1 MDDQTS
7 FDILDHETTDAG
19 DEEHE
24 ISWPSSVSSVSSL
37 IDDQTCSETPDC
49 GNPDTV
55 EVRDEIS
62 WPSSV
67 SSVSSLID
75 DQICSETPD
84 CGNPDT
90 VEVRDEISWPS
101 SVSSVSSLID
111 DQICSETPDCG
122 NPDTVEVRD
131 EISWQSSV
139 SSVSSLIDD
148 QIRSETPDCGNPDTV
163 EVRSEISW
171 PSYVSSVS
179 SLIDDQICSET
190 PDCGNPDTVEVR
202 GEISW
207 PSLVSSPDCGNPF
220 KPGEEGDGHGNE
232 NQRKPADPE
241 RTDPK
246 TLAETS
252 LTGFTSRSR
261 DPDRTHPKGVV
272 LDNNSDSGIEDS
284 RDGESRQNRYNLQLD
299 PDITVPKLVIQVDE
313 LNHNIAISR
322 HLTLRKNSCDA
333 GLTNVPGRG
342 SSTESSQCD
351 QNPFKPG
358 EEGDGHGNENQRKP
372 ADPERTDPKTLAETS
387 LTGFTSRSRDPDRTH
402 PKGVVLD
409 NNSDSGIEDS
419 RDGESRQNR
428 YNLQLDPDITVPK
441 LVIQV
446 DELNHNIAISRHLT
460 LRKDSCD
467 AGLTNVPGLD
477 SSTESSQCDQNTFKP
492 CEEEDGHRNENQRK
506 PADPERTDPKTLA
519 ETSLTGFTSRSRDPD
534 RTHPKGVVHD
544 NNSDSGIE
552 DSRDGESRQNRYN
565 LQQDPDN
572 TVPKVVIQA
581 DELNHNIATSQ
592 HLTLKKD
599 PKVAEQDHTYSKT
612 IISVKDFD
620 SGLEDSLQRQ
630 HVYLNNPDETH
641 PKVVTGDCDSESM
654 SEVNTSE
661 KETIEPHRTSAK
673 QDQTWVDGLTT
684 EKTTGSFIYNYL
696 IDQPVSYGLEANRC
710 SYINTFKGEDREIL
724 KQNENCLQDPDN
736 TRPKSVIPVQH
747 DNENCQCLIPVCTD
761 PKETIP
767 KAAIQDLL
775 SEGESDSED
784 IACTTESLS
793 PVLPQPDPS
802 TITSGHS
809 ATDSG
814 ITTYTV
820 LNMTDRIVEM
830 CSLHRQAYESRNTRC
845 NDKHALEQTEDL
857 LQNLQK
863 TLPSLSHRYLST
875 MLKNLALSDTIE
887 AALPSSSLRYLSTI
901 LKNLTL
907 ADTIEA
913 FDLRQR
919 MQLLTEAIGSEFG
932 RNTVQGSH
940 RRGLGTEEG
949 RPDVAEDSRPGV
961 AETPVPSRSQNDEG
975 YILDMKQVSDRDSAT
990 HRSYFD
996 EKENDVHLL
1005 NPDIKTGSQG
1015 KSWFDAENDIPSM
1028 NDLSGKAKDV
1038 ADKSKTKYVSEK
1050 LSRETDPSNVITTE
1064 GPDSKLDPSVDSNK
1078 GRIRELKHPYESAPA
1093 QQPHSQSL
1101 EQESIQSHNQGQ
1113 NTSPL
1118 PQTQGR
1124 PDLSFGKELLQ
1135 LDGSDATLGREQ
1147 TADVPGPPQEQ
1158 DTVYQRYS
1166 LPAKLQDYYYER
1178 STAEEMSESEQ
1189 TGDDTHPQHSDQEF
1203 THPHGHDSY
1212 QIPTKLQ
1219 EHDASERSLDDSY
1232 QIPTKLQEHDAS
1244 ERSLDDSYQIPT
1256 KLQEHD
1262 ASERSLDSGHEEIT
1276 DIPQIP
1282 SVSAP
1287 MPYFWEDLFT
1297 NLTDKVSQQHG
1308 SSQSTQLD
1316 PPVQPSTEVESDL
1329 PRTNMSEPVNFK
1341 ELFSGVPAIDHA
1353 QDSRRAQSYPADVPT
1368 PDNPFYNAA
1377 DLSGHTDASGPG
1389 PGTGDDASSKSKD
1402 FKQHHKEELKTTKII
1417 YNDLEISEVRGTQR
1431 YINEEPQDRTHRQ
1444 RYNEGLSWDPERQ
1457 DILDNRSVSGSN
1469 RDTTRNYQFEVYL
1482 RDGKDLIQESKLRT
1496 FVIPASIEEVSHGG
1510 EEEGGKEDEDEGDI
1524 EEKVKQN
1531 EEL

>member
-7 FDILDHETTDAG
+7 VDILDHETTDAG

-37 IDDQTCSETPDC
+37 IDDQICSETPDC
-49 GNPDTV
+49 GNQDTV
-55 EVRDEIS
+55 EVRSEIS

-84 CGNPDT
+84 CGNQDT
-90 VEVRDEISWPS
+90 VEVRSEISWPS

-111 DQICSETPDCG
+111 DQTCSETPDCG
-122 NPDTVEVRD
+122 
-131 EISWQSSV
+131 
-139 SSVSSLIDD
+139 
-148 QIRSETPDCGNPDTV
+148 
-163 EVRSEISW
+163 
-171 PSYVSSVS
+171 
-179 SLIDDQICSET
+179 
-190 PDCGNPDTVEVR
+190 
-202 GEISW
+202 
-207 PSLVSSPDCGNPF
+207 
-220 KPGEEGDGHGNE
+220 
-232 NQRKPADPE
+232 
-241 RTDPK
+241 
-246 TLAETS
+246 
-252 LTGFTSRSR
+252 
-261 DPDRTHPKGVV
+261 
-272 LDNNSDSGIEDS
+272 
-284 RDGESRQNRYNLQLD
+284 
-299 PDITVPKLVIQVDE
+299 
-313 LNHNIAISR
+313 
-322 HLTLRKNSCDA
+322 
-333 GLTNVPGRG
+333 
-342 SSTESSQCD
+342 
-351 QNPFKPG
+351 
-358 EEGDGHGNENQRKP
+358 
-372 ADPERTDPKTLAETS
+372 
-387 LTGFTSRSRDPDRTH
+387 
-402 PKGVVLD
+402 
-409 NNSDSGIEDS
+409 
-419 RDGESRQNR
+419 
-428 YNLQLDPDITVPK
+428 
-441 LVIQV
+441 
-446 DELNHNIAISRHLT
+446 
-460 LRKDSCD
+460 
-467 AGLTNVPGLD
+467 
-477 SSTESSQCDQNTFKP
+477 NTFKP
-492 CEEEDGHRNENQRK
+492 CEEEDGLGNENQRK

-552 DSRDGESRQNRYN
+552 DSRDGESRQIRYN

-572 TVPKVVIQA
+572 TVLKVVIQV

-592 HLTLKKD
+592 HLTLRKD
-599 PKVAEQDHTYSKT
+599 PKVAEPDYTYSKT

-620 SGLEDSLQRQ
+620 SGLEDNIQRQ

-696 IDQPVSYGLEANRC
+696 IDQPVSSGLEANRR
-710 SYINTFKGEDREIL
+710 SYINTFKGEDREIF

-747 DNENCQCLIPVCTD
+747 DNENCLCLIPVCTD

-793 PVLPQPDPS
+793 PVLPRPDPS

-814 ITTYTV
+814 ITTYAV
-820 LNMTDRIVEM
+820 LYMTHRIEEM
-830 CSLHRQAYESRNTRC
+830 CSLYRQAYESRNTRC

-919 MQLLTEAIGSEFG
+919 MQLLTEAIGSEFD
-932 RNTVQGSH
+932 RNTVQGSY

-949 RPDVAEDSRPGV
+949 RPDVAEDSRSGV
-961 AETPVPSRSQNDEG
+961 KEKPVPTRSQNDEG
-975 YILDMKQVSDRDSAT
+975 YILDTKQVSDRDSAT

-996 EKENDVHLL
+996 EKENDMHLL
-1005 NPDIKTGSQG
+1005 NPDIKTGFEG
-1015 KSWFDAENDIPSM
+1015 KYWFDAENYIPSM

-1050 LSRETDPSNVITTE
+1050 LSQETDPSNVITTE
-1064 GPDSKLDPSVDSNK
+1064 GPDSKLDPFVDSYK
-1078 GRIRELKHPYESAPA
+1078 GRIRELIHPYESAPA
-1093 QQPHSQSL
+1093 QQPKSQSL
-1101 EQESIQSHNQGQ
+1101 EQEPIQSHKQGQ

-1124 PDLSFGKELLQ
+1124 PDLSFGKEPLQ

-1178 STAEEMSESEQ
+1178 SIAEEMSESEQ
-1189 TGDDTHPQHSDQEF
+1189 TEDDTHPQHSDQEF

-1219 EHDASERSLDDSY
+1219 EY
-1232 QIPTKLQEHDAS
+1232 
-1244 ERSLDDSYQIPT
+1244 
-1256 KLQEHD
+1256 D
-1262 ASERSLDSGHEEIT
+1262 ASERSLDSGDEEIT
-1276 DIPQIP
+1276 DIPQMP

-1287 MPYFWEDLFT
+1287 VPYFREDLLT
-1297 NLTDKVSQQHG
+1297 YLTDKVSQQHG

-1341 ELFSGVPAIDHA
+1341 ELFSGGPAIDHA
-1353 QDSRRAQSYPADVPT
+1353 QPT
-1368 PDNPFYNAA
+1368 PDEQTAEQTGSPLFEKSFPVEVPDWQYPSFLSAVPQPHCLFFYTAA
-1377 DLSGHTDASGPG
+1377 DPSGHTDASGPG
-1389 PGTGDDASSKSKD
+1389 PGTGDDASSKTKD
-1402 FKQHHKEELKTTKII
+1402 FKQHHKEEPNTTKII
-1417 YNDLEISEVRGTQR
+1417 CNDLEISEVRGRQR
-1431 YINEEPQDRTHRQ
+1431 YINEESQDSTHRQ

-1457 DILDNRSVSGSN
+1457 YILDNRSVSGPN

-1482 RDGKDLIQESKLRT
+1482 KDGKDLIQESKLRT
-1496 FVIPASIEEVSHGG
+1496 FVTPASIEEVSHGG
-1510 EEEGGKEDEDEGDI
+1510 EEEGGKEDEDEDI